1 MLLSFKVS
9 ISAVVGGARTV
20 AVLED
25 DCCFLFPDTAM
36 NPGGSG
42 MLADFDFAVGG
53 ELSSRTHCGGGGAAM
68 FDSYPRSTQTLCDTT
83 ARSCRRGGVEER

>member
-1 MLLSFKVS
+1 MTPSEE
-9 ISAVVGGARTV
+9 AGRHA
-20 AVLED
+20 
-25 DCCFLFPDTAM
+25 LFPDTAM